1 MDWKELYDS
10 LECIAKCVS
19 DKSSEE
25 QKITVLENLKPS
37 SLAWIL
43 DCALDYVEQHK

>member
-1 MDWKELYDS
+1 MEWKELYES
-10 LECIAKCVS
+10 VEVIAKCVS

-25 QKITVLENLKPS
+25 NKITVPENLKPS

-43 DCALDYVEQHK
+43 ECTLEYIEQHK